1 MTSQSKPDGFAGS
14 PNRGN
19 DFDRR
24 QWRKQGE
31 IVGAAASGMQTKV
44 KQPLGAA
51 TRGAEHPLGAATR
64 GAEHPLAYRT
74 GSRRMN
80 RMFDLGSNRAL
91 LDRADRMKEKG

>member
-51 TRGAEHPLGAATR
+51 TRGAEHPLAC
-64 GAEHPLAYRT
+64 RT
-74 GSRRMN
+74 GSRWMN
-80 RMFDLGSNRAL
+80 RIFDFGSNRAL
-91 LDRADRMKEKG
+91 LYRAGIMKEKG

>member
-51 TRGAEHPLGAATR
+51 TRGAEHPL
-64 GAEHPLAYRT
+64 AYRT

-80 RMFDLGSNRAL
+80 KMFDLGSNRAL
-91 LDRADRMKEKG
+91 LHRAGIMKEKG

>member
-1 MTSQSKPDGFAGS
+1 MTSQSKPDGFASS

-44 KQPLGAA
+44 KQPL
-51 TRGAEHPLGAATR
+51 RAATR

-91 LDRADRMKEKG
+91 LHRAGIMKEKG

>member
-31 IVGAAASGMQTKV
+31 IVGAAASGMQTRV
-44 KQPLGAA
+44 KQPRGAA
-51 TRGAEHPLGAATR
+51 TRVRSTLGISARPTLDEQSSIYREQSCSAA
-64 GAEHPLAYRT
+64 
-74 GSRRMN
+74 
-80 RMFDLGSNRAL
+80 
-91 LDRADRMKEKG
+91 

>member
-19 DFDRR
+19 DFDCR

-31 IVGAAASGMQTKV
+31 IVGVAASGMQTKV

-51 TRGAEHPLGAATR
+51 TRGAEHPL
-64 GAEHPLAYRT
+64 AYRT
-74 GSRRMN
+74 GSCRMN
-80 RMFDLGSNRAL
+80 RIFDLGSNRAL
-91 LDRADRMKEKG
+91 LYRAGIMKEKG

>member
-1 MTSQSKPDGFAGS
+1 MTSQSKPDGFAGF

-51 TRGAEHPLGAATR
+51 TRGV
-64 GAEHPLAYRT
+64 EHPLAYRT
-74 GSRRMN
+74 GSRWVN
-80 RMFDLGSNRAL
+80 RIFDFGSNRAL
-91 LDRADRMKEKG
+91 LDRAGIMKEKG

>member
-1 MTSQSKPDGFAGS
+1 MPAP

-51 TRGAEHPLGAATR
+51 TRGAEHPL
-64 GAEHPLAYRT
+64 AYRT

-80 RMFDLGSNRAL
+80 KMFDFGSNRAL
-91 LDRADRMKEKG
+91 LDRAGIMKEKG